1 MHAGGISLLSAV
13 SMDPRYTYLLI
24 NLGSILVPFIASFE
38 PRLRFYRQWKALLPA
53 LLITLVFF
61 IVWDHYLAAW
71 DVWGF
76 NPKYV
81 LGIYWWGCRWKNGFF
96 FITIPYSCLFI
107 YASLNY
113 LLPREPFSRHARNIT
128 GAWVVILL
136 FVAALGYDR
145 LYTGIKLTLTAVLLA
160 YAWYRDY
167 AWMGNS
173 SAATSSV

>member
-81 LGIYWWGCRWKNGFF
+81 LGIYW
-96 FITIPYSCLFI
+96 
-107 YASLNY
+107 
-113 LLPREPFSRHARNIT
+113 
-128 GAWVVILL
+128 
-136 FVAALGYDR
+136 
-145 LYTGIKLTLTAVLLA
+145 
-160 YAWYRDY
+160 
-167 AWMGNS
+167 
-173 SAATSSV
+173 